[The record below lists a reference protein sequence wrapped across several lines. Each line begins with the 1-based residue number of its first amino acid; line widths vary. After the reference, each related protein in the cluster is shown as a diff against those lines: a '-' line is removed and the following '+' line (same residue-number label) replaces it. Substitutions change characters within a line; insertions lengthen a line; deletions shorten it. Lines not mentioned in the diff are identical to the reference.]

1 MGSIA
6 KTNVDTFDP
15 CEELPPNIVDHHAE
29 FYPERIW
36 AEFPNSTD
44 NYSDGYRKVSY
55 KELANA
61 VNGIALFLIDS
72 FGQGDGTNILPY
84 IGPNDFRYTIL
95 AIGAL
100 KAGYCMFFPS
110 ARNSITAHTILL
122 EKLKCKVLLAPTPR
136 PKIIS
141 DIAQATS
148 LPVLTIP
155 GVNELLETQY
165 SPVPFS
171 RTLSENGTDTFAVV
185 HTSGSTGIPKSIEF
199 TFAVG
204 AAFMRMVQLHTPDGF
219 HSLYRMIQEK
229 RIFVTVPPFHA
240 AYLFHVIFNVIPFHM
255 VLVYPTSSSIAS
267 AQGMVN
273 AMKQTQIDGVFTTP
287 VVLEELA
294 QAPTLLEF
302 CEKRLELIFFG
313 GGDLPQEIGDKINT
327 KIKLINQFGAT
338 ELGLLP
344 ILFSKSN
351 RNTSDWKYM
360 ELHPD
365 LGIEF
370 VPIDQDHQHE
380 LVVIRSPHREK
391 HQPTFAYFPHLQEYG
406 SRDLFIQHPDPNK
419 KNLWK
424 WQARKDDIIAF
435 STGEKTNPIS
445 MEQYIQSQNPEITG
459 ILVAGAHRIRAA
471 LLIEVRAQNGTEEEE
486 EMSSAERIKF
496 VEKIW
501 PSIEEANK
509 ECPVQARII
518 KSHILFTSSKK
529 PLLRAGK
536 GTIQRAGSLQAYEE
550 EIARL
555 YT

>member
-1 MGSIA
+1 
-6 KTNVDTFDP
+6 
-15 CEELPPNIVDHHAE
+15 
-29 FYPERIW
+29 
-36 AEFPNSTD
+36 
-44 NYSDGYRKVSY
+44 
-55 KELANA
+55 
-61 VNGIALFLIDS
+61 
-72 FGQGDGTNILPY
+72 
-84 IGPNDFRYTIL
+84 
-95 AIGAL
+95 
-100 KAGYCMFFPS
+100 MFFPS
-110 ARNSITAHTILL
+110 ARNSITAQTILL
-122 EKLKCKVLLAPTPR
+122 EKLECRVLLAPTPS
-136 PKIIS
+136 PTIIAN
-141 DIAQATS
+141 IAQATT
-148 LPVLTIP
+148 LPVLIIP

-165 SPVPFS
+165 APVPFS

-229 RIFVTVPPFHA
+229 RIFVTVPPFHVELTLYLILKEEKLTDTVTQA
-240 AYLFHVIFNVIPFHM
+240 AYLFHVIFNVIPFRM
-255 VLVYPTSSSIAS
+255 VLVCPTSSSTAS
-267 AQGMVN
+267 AQGIGN

-302 CEKRLELIFFG
+302 CQKRLELIFFG

-486 EMSSAERIKF
+486 MSSAERNDF